1 MFCKFC
7 TTIFEILNLQHYFR
21 KLTYFFTTLSTPI
34 PKLTYFFTTA
44 LTTPTP
50 GLTFERYIFT
60 NTTPSPDLKC
70 FYCIEIQGFFCD
82 FLVNFVSIY
91 DSNYENI
98 VEFFSSSQSA
108 LIFSIFI
115 IITFFHS
122 ALSISEIFED
132 YIGSEKT
139 RKFANMMVYLSS
151 FIIPTITLLTLYKL

>member
-1 MFCKFC
+1 M
-7 TTIFEILNLQHYFR
+7 LNATKKWLSL
-21 KLTYFFTTLSTPI
+21 KLSSVIMVPFMI
-34 PKLTYFFTTA
+34 W
-44 LTTPTP
+44 
-50 GLTFERYIFT
+50 
-60 NTTPSPDLKC
+60 
-70 FYCIEIQGFFCD
+70 

-132 YIGSEKT
+132 DIGSEKT

>member
-1 MFCKFC
+1 M
-7 TTIFEILNLQHYFR
+7 LNATKKWLSL
-21 KLTYFFTTLSTPI
+21 KLSSVIMVPFMI
-34 PKLTYFFTTA
+34 W
-44 LTTPTP
+44 
-50 GLTFERYIFT
+50 
-60 NTTPSPDLKC
+60 
-70 FYCIEIQGFFCD
+70 

-115 IITFFHS
+115 IITFIHS

-132 YIGSEKT
+132 YISSEKT

-151 FIIPTITLLTLYKL
+151 FIIPTITIITLYKL